1 MISAVNCRPL
11 NGFLLPC
18 FTASPSLRP
27 HFIAGVGEASKLQQN
42 RAGLDVFDEEPLPAD
57 NPFRQLS
64 NVLATPHLGYV
75 SEDNYRTYFTEAV
88 VNIEAWLAGLPV
100 RLLNR

>member
-1 MISAVNCRPL
+1 MISAVNFRPL

-42 RAGLDVFDEEPLPAD
+42 HVTLVGHSFGGAVAMTVALHRPDK
-57 NPFRQLS
+57 
-64 NVLATPHLGYV
+64 V
-75 SEDNYRTYFTEAV
+75 S
-88 VNIEAWLAGLPV
+88 
-100 RLLNR
+100 